1 MKNLILI
8 IALCFAYTVNAQE
21 IKWVSLED
29 AVKLQQQNPKKIMID
44 MYTVW
49 CGPCKMLD
57 RNTFHNK
64 DVVDFVN
71 QIAAAQSADAKETL
85 NNILSQKAMEALD
98 GKKQEIASSLFNGVE
113 AQPEEEPTEDDV
125 DVEVQDTADTE
136 VDETEYSEEE

>member
-1 MKNLILI
+1 M
-8 IALCFAYTVNAQE
+8 T
-21 IKWVSLED
+21 
-29 AVKLQQQNPKKIMID
+29 
-44 MYTVW
+44 
-49 CGPCKMLD
+49 
-57 RNTFHNK
+57 

-71 QIAAAQSADAKETL
+71 QIAAAQSADAKDTL

-113 AQPEEEPTEDDV
+113 AQFEEEPTEDDV

>member
-1 MKNLILI
+1 M
-8 IALCFAYTVNAQE
+8 T
-21 IKWVSLED
+21 
-29 AVKLQQQNPKKIMID
+29 
-44 MYTVW
+44 
-49 CGPCKMLD
+49 
-57 RNTFHNK
+57 

-71 QIAAAQSADAKETL
+71 QIAAAQSADAKDTL

>member
-1 MKNLILI
+1 M
-8 IALCFAYTVNAQE
+8 T
-21 IKWVSLED
+21 
-29 AVKLQQQNPKKIMID
+29 
-44 MYTVW
+44 
-49 CGPCKMLD
+49 
-57 RNTFHNK
+57 

-71 QIAAAQSADAKETL
+71 QIAAAQSADAKDTL

-113 AQPEEEPTEDDV
+113 AQPEDEE

>member
-1 MKNLILI
+1 M
-8 IALCFAYTVNAQE
+8 T
-21 IKWVSLED
+21 
-29 AVKLQQQNPKKIMID
+29 
-44 MYTVW
+44 
-49 CGPCKMLD
+49 
-57 RNTFHNK
+57 

-71 QIAAAQSADAKETL
+71 QIAAAQSADAKDTL

-136 VDETEYSEEE
+136 VDETEQSQEEE

>member
-1 MKNLILI
+1 M
-8 IALCFAYTVNAQE
+8 T
-21 IKWVSLED
+21 
-29 AVKLQQQNPKKIMID
+29 
-44 MYTVW
+44 
-49 CGPCKMLD
+49 
-57 RNTFHNK
+57 

>member
-1 MKNLILI
+1 M
-8 IALCFAYTVNAQE
+8 T
-21 IKWVSLED
+21 
-29 AVKLQQQNPKKIMID
+29 
-44 MYTVW
+44 
-49 CGPCKMLD
+49 
-57 RNTFHNK
+57 

-98 GKKQEIASSLFNGVE
+98 DKKQEIASSLFNGVE
-113 AQPEEEPTEDDV
+113 AQPEDEE

>member
-1 MKNLILI
+1 M
-8 IALCFAYTVNAQE
+8 T
-21 IKWVSLED
+21 
-29 AVKLQQQNPKKIMID
+29 
-44 MYTVW
+44 
-49 CGPCKMLD
+49 
-57 RNTFHNK
+57 

-98 GKKQEIASSLFNGVE
+98 DKKQEIASSLFNGVE